1 MLNYLS
7 ITLCMIDIKWK
18 TIMKPNNKTQTKPN
32 INYKQKKK
40 KYNTSLSTHY
50 TLTKNIYKKNK

>member
-18 TIMKPNNKTQTKPN
+18 TIMKPNNKNKQN
-32 INYKQKKK
+32 LILIINKKK
-40 KYNTSLSTHY
+40 IKYFIKY
-50 TLTKNIYKKNK
+50 TLYINEKYI